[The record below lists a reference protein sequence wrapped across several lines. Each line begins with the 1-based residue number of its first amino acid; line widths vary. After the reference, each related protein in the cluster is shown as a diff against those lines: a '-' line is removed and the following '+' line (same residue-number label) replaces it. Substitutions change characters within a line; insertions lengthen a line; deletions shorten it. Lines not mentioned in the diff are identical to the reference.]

1 MNDNN
6 KSKFHART
14 EQQIKYGECQL
25 PFSPAYFLVPSAMKE
40 SEYQNHYFFSY
51 ERVKF
56 SCTN

>member
-25 PFSPAYFLVPSAMKE
+25 LFSPASFFVPSAMKE
-40 SEYQNHYFFSY
+40 RKYQNKYFFF
-51 ERVKF
+51 V
-56 SCTN
+56 